1 MAKAVIDYDR
11 DLPAIPDRR
20 PWEPPVSHLVKDDDA
35 PTGWREDDSGRR
47 PSRLLLAPKIR
58 DTVDAWRDGGYPGVS
73 DVTRRLLEY
82 WFEEDHEVRGFDAPF
97 RYHFCQREAI
107 ETLIW
112 LVEVAGQRDTK
123 ALIEAYGTIVQRDLV
138 SENVVFQT
146 TMEGKRQ
153 LRRYVPELEAERV
166 QDLPPENLCRFAFKM
181 ATGSGKTWVM
191 AMAIV
196 WSRLHKQH
204 VSGSDLSTN
213 FLIVAPNVIVH
224 QRLERDFANNRIFHQ
239 LPLIPPE
246 WRSGFS
252 QKVILRGEAAE
263 PDPSGNLF
271 LTNIHQLYE
280 SRDEEWT
287 PENAVEALLGRKPA
301 QDLASSGQRSML
313 ERVKSLK
320 DLVVLNDEAHHV
332 HDEDLAWSRSL
343 LAIHEALPHGLGA
356 WLDFSATPKDQN
368 GMYFPWTVV
377 DYPLAQAVE
386 DRIVKAPIIVTNRNQ
401 PTEEP
406 ERITKDNVAEK
417 YGYWLQAAVRRWKE
431 HRKVC
436 RRLGIRPVLFIMA
449 EKNVYADAL
458 GEHLWKTRGFG
469 FKQSEVLVIHTD
481 TTGEVRKG
489 DLEKA
494 RQAAR
499 DIDAAKSRIK
509 AIVSVMML
517 REGWD
522 VRNVT
527 VVLGLRPFTAKAEIL
542 PEQVIG
548 RGLRLMTGVS
558 PDRTQTLEVLGTRN
572 LLEVLREQLEAE
584 GVGVA
589 STKTDPPTPIIIEP
603 VQERLKYDIAIPIT
617 KPSLKHDHRRLS
629 ELDVRSLE
637 PIFEQEE
644 LDERF
649 RIRLKLEFATTE
661 TEVAQDDV
669 SGGLRPV
676 RELLADIANLVAA
689 RAGLAD
695 RDRFRMLYLMVGE
708 YVESRCFGREI
719 DLDDDALRSHLA
731 RLEIREGIA
740 KYLVRRIADLTVER
754 REIEFDKQDF
764 RLSETKPF
772 TWRRNL
778 SPPEAGKASP
788 AARDG
793 KRSGTR
799 RRNLPPLVAEKTV
812 FNFVAT
818 WNDLERR
825 FAEFLDNAGDVLR
838 FAALGTTEQGTSGTK
853 FRVDYLKPSGA
864 IGFYYPDWVAVQ
876 RELDGQIIHWIV
888 ETKGRVWEG
897 TEEKDAAMH
906 DWCQRITRAT
916 GDTWKYIRLNQADFR
931 PDFATF
937 RQLVVTLVSKAMT
950 RKRDARDV
958 TLSHEEFLEWR
969 DEGRR

>member
-11 DLPAIPDRR
+11 DLPAIPGRR

-58 DTVDAWRDGGYPGVS
+58 DAVDAWRDGGYPGAS

-82 WFEEDHEVRGFDAPF
+82 WFEEDHEVPGFDAPF

-123 ALIEAYGTIVQRDLV
+123 SLIEAYGTIVRRDLV

-153 LRRYVPELEAERV
+153 LRRYVPELEADGV
-166 QDLPPENLCRFAFKM
+166 QDLPPENLRRFAFKM

-191 AMAIV
+191 AMAVV
-196 WSRLHKQH
+196 WSRLHRQH
-204 VSGSDLSTN
+204 VPGSDLSAN
-213 FLIVAPNVIVH
+213 FLIVAPNVIVY
-224 QRLERDFANNRIFHQ
+224 QRLERDFADNRIFHR
-239 LPLIPPE
+239 LPLVPPE
-246 WRSGFS
+246 WRAGFS

-280 SRDEEWT
+280 SRDEERT

-313 ERVKSLK
+313 ERVKSLR

-332 HDEDLAWSRSL
+332 HDEELAWSRSL

-401 PTEEP
+401 PTEDP
-406 ERITKDNVAEK
+406 ERITRDNVAEK
-417 YGYWLQAAVRRWKE
+417 YGYWLQAAVQRWKE
-431 HRKVC
+431 HRKVYK
-436 RRLGIRPVLFIMA
+436 RLNIRPVLFIMA

-458 GEHLWKTRGFG
+458 GEYLWKTKGFG
-469 FKQSEVLVIHTD
+469 FRRSEVLVIHTD
-481 TTGEVRKG
+481 TTGEIRKG

-499 DIDAAKSRIK
+499 DIDGAESEIK

-548 RGLRLMTGVS
+548 RGLRLMTQVS

-572 LLEVLREQLEAE
+572 LLNVLREQLEAE

-589 STKTDPPTPIIIEP
+589 STNTNPPPPIIIEP
-603 VQERLKYDIAIPIT
+603 VKERLEYDIAIPIT
-617 KPSLKHDHRRLS
+617 KPSLEHDHRRLS
-629 ELDVRSLE
+629 ELDVQSLE

-644 LDERF
+644 LDEPF
-649 RIRLKLEFATTE
+649 RISLKLEFATTE
-661 TEVAQDDV
+661 TEVHQDDI
-669 SGGLRPV
+669 SGDLRPI
-676 RELLADIANLVAA
+676 RELLGDVANLVAP
-689 RAGLAD
+689 RAGLTSCFD
-695 RDRFRMLYLMVGE
+695 ELYPKIRD

-719 DLDDDALRSHLA
+719 DLDDDAPRSHLA

-740 KYLVRRIADLTVER
+740 NYLVRRIANLTVER

-764 RLSETKPF
+764 RLSETEPF
-772 TWRRNL
+772 SW
-778 SPPEAGKASP
+778 
-788 AARDG
+788 
-793 KRSGTR
+793 
-799 RRNLPPLVAEKTV
+799 RRNLPPLEAEKTV

-825 FAEFLDNAGDVLR
+825 FAVFLDNAGDILR
-838 FAALGTTEQGTSGTK
+838 FAALGTTEQGTAGTK

-906 DWCQRITRAT
+906 DWCRRITRAT
-916 GDTWKYIRLNQADFR
+916 GDTWKYIRVNQADFR

-950 RKRDARDV
+950 RKRDARNV